1 MTHVPYVRREGS
13 KVAKPLDSSLTTLQP
28 FAHAS
33 DSLGTLDPATASALI
48 TASSDIALVLDSE
61 GVIRDVSVASPEL
74 GALDVQSWVGK
85 PWLDTVN
92 KESKP
97 KAQEL
102 LADLRTATPTR
113 WRQVNHDIATGRD
126 IPVRYCG
133 VRARPNGPDIVVGRD
148 LRALAALQQRLV
160 EAQLSMEREYARIR
174 NVETRYRLLFQM
186 AAEAVAIVDAGTSR
200 IVDLNPSAL
209 KILGLSAKRAVGT
222 GLADCFHGD
231 SQQAVQSLLAATR
244 QVGRIDDVMARLM
257 EGRTSVLLSAS
268 LFRHDQTSHIL
279 VRLRLA
285 DPGGAAISAPSAN
298 ILQVIERLPDAFVVT
313 DLAHKVLAANSAFLD
328 LAQVAT
334 EQQIKGRPIEHWIGR
349 VGVDLEPL
357 FANLKGSGGVRNFE
371 TVLRGELDGIEPV
384 EIAAVLVEGGDL
396 PCIGFS
402 IRSTGWRRDA
412 AASGSPPLVSAQQF
426 TDLIGRVSLKDMVRE
441 TTDLIERLCIEAAL
455 EITRDNRASAAEM
468 LGLSRQ
474 SLYSKLR
481 RFGLGDFDV
490 DEGAAPD
497 E

>member
-1 MTHVPYVRREGS
+1 M
-13 KVAKPLDSSLTTLQP
+13 AKPLDSSLSSLQP
-28 FAHAS
+28 FAHAA
-33 DSLGTLDPATASALI
+33 DSLGTLDPVAASSLI
-48 TASSDIALVLDSE
+48 TASSDIALVLDAD
-61 GVIRDVSVASPEL
+61 GVIRDVCVASPEL
-74 GALDVQSWVGK
+74 AVLEVQSWIGL
-85 PWLDTVN
+85 PWIDTVN
-92 KESKP
+92 KESRP
-97 KAQEL
+97 KVQEV
-102 LADLRTATPTR
+102 LADLRTGKPTR
-113 WRQVNHDIATGRD
+113 WRQVNHAVGSGPD
-126 IPVRYCG
+126 IPIRYCG
-133 VRARPNGPDIVVGRD
+133 VRVASKGPTIVVGRD

-174 NVETRYRLLFQM
+174 NVETRYRLLFQL
-186 AAEAVAIVDAGTSR
+186 AAEAVAIIDAGTSR
-200 IVDLNPSAL
+200 IVDLNPAAL
-209 KILGLSAKRAVGT
+209 KILGLPQKRAVGT
-222 GLADCFHGD
+222 ALADCFHAD

-244 QVGRIDDVMARLM
+244 QVGRIDDVLARLVD
-257 EGRTSVLLSAS
+257 GRTPVLLSAS
-268 LFRHDQTSHIL
+268 LFRHDQASHVL
-279 VRLRLA
+279 VRLRPS
-285 DPGGAAISAPSAN
+285 DPGGAAASAPSAN

-334 EQQIKGRPIEHWIGR
+334 EQQVKGRPIEHWIGR

-371 TVLRGELDGIEPV
+371 TVLRGELEGIEPV

-402 IRSTGWRRDA
+402 IRSVGWRREA
-412 AASGSPPLVSAQQF
+412 AASSAQPFVSAQQF

-481 RFGLGDFDV
+481 RFGLGDFDS
-490 DEGAAPD
+490 DEDAAPAD
-497 E
+497 D